1 MNRLTLILTFDL
13 DHYPLI
19 LVFCPL
25 SSPQYGACLHHPAVF
40 PGCPGPAGA
49 VCVRAGGSLR
59 RSTSALSIHSALS
72 PSGQIQPFPALSAAL
87 RSALLDA

>member
-25 SSPQYGACLHHPAVF
+25 SSPQYGARLHHPAGCGSSPAVF

-59 RSTSALSIHSALS
+59 QSTSSLSIPSALS
-72 PSGQIQPFPALSAAL
+72 PSGQIQPFPAL
-87 RSALLDA
+87 LDA